1 MEKRGMKEWILRSLI
16 LVIGLII
23 AHFGVTLFLLSN
35 LGADPFNVFVQGLFR
50 ILSSIIPGSLI
61 THGRT
66 HMAVC
71 LIIIF
76 ILLFVDKSYIKIGT
90 VICMVCGG
98 PIIDFFT
105 WLLGLVLGSELAF
118 WTRIVML
125 VLGCVILAYGMTIV
139 IKSDAGTGPN
149 DLVAVVISDK
159 TKKKFGIIR
168 LVVDGVFAAIGFAL
182 GGVLGAGT
190 IVCIALVGPVA
201 GVFLPINERMINKIL
216 KKEKKLEKMGDFFDS
231 RTQGYEDHQL
241 NTIDFAKDFYPFTAG
256 CLPKESGARILDL
269 GCGTGLEL
277 DEFFNLNPNAKVTGI
292 DLAAGMLEELKKKF
306 NDKDITLVLGS
317 YFEVPFGEAQF
328 DAAVSVESLH
338 HFTKDEKIP
347 LYTKLKDALK
357 SDGYFILTDYF
368 AMTDEEEATRRQELL
383 RLKKEQNLADGEFY
397 HYDTPLTVEHE
408 TEALLAAGFSKVEVL
423 KNWGHTYTLKAIK

>member
-1 MEKRGMKEWILRSLI
+1 MERRGIKEWILRSII

-50 ILSSIIPGSLI
+50 NLSSIVPGTIL

-105 WLLGLVLGSELAF
+105 WLLGLLLASGQPL
-118 WTRIVML
+118 WSRILML
-125 VLGCVILAYGMTIV
+125 VSGCVILAYGMTIV

-168 LVVDGVFAAIGFAL
+168 LIVDGVFAAIGFVL

-201 GVFLPINERMINKIL
+201 GIFLPIHEKLINNII
-216 KKEKKLEKMGDFFDS
+216 G
-231 RTQGYEDHQL
+231 
-241 NTIDFAKDFYPFTAG
+241 
-256 CLPKESGARILDL
+256 
-269 GCGTGLEL
+269 
-277 DEFFNLNPNAKVTGI
+277 
-292 DLAAGMLEELKKKF
+292 KKKC
-306 NDKDITLVLGS
+306 
-317 YFEVPFGEAQF
+317 
-328 DAAVSVESLH
+328 
-338 HFTKDEKIP
+338 
-347 LYTKLKDALK
+347 
-357 SDGYFILTDYF
+357 
-368 AMTDEEEATRRQELL
+368 
-383 RLKKEQNLADGEFY
+383 
-397 HYDTPLTVEHE
+397 
-408 TEALLAAGFSKVEVL
+408 
-423 KNWGHTYTLKAIK
+423 